1 MPAPARMPAMSAP
14 VRASCF
20 GLGVGGAGVEGVAAA
35 RGVAE
40 LGVEGVDG
48 VGVAD
53 GVGSAEGVD
62 VTGGVSIGV
71 CTTRSFLAT
80 CYRRVGPPCVQFP
93 RLVVARSRHRA
104 AGGGGSWSPEISHAI
119 PVRVFQGLKSDC

>member
-35 RGVAE
+35 R
-40 LGVEGVDG
+40 
-48 VGVAD
+48 GVAD

-80 CYRRVGPPCVQFP
+80 CYRRVGPPC
-93 RLVVARSRHRA
+93 R
-104 AGGGGSWSPEISHAI
+104 AI
-119 PVRVFQGLKSDC
+119 PPIGSGEVAP

>member
-20 GLGVGGAGVEGVAAA
+20 GLGVEGAGVEGIAVA
-35 RGVAE
+35 RGVAD

-53 GVGSAEGVD
+53 GVGSA
-62 VTGGVSIGV
+62 
-71 CTTRSFLAT
+71 
-80 CYRRVGPPCVQFP
+80 
-93 RLVVARSRHRA
+93 
-104 AGGGGSWSPEISHAI
+104 
-119 PVRVFQGLKSDC
+119 